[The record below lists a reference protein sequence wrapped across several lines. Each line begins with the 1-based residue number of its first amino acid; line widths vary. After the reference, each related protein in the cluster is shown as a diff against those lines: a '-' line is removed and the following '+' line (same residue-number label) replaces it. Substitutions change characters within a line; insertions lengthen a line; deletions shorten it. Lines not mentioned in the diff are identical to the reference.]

1 MVPEKSALAQGS
13 RSSPQSLFFAIETI
27 DTAGIDAPAIAVI
40 LSTLPVRTGTAHRA
54 GNKPA

>member
-13 RSSPQSLFFAIETI
+13 RSSPQNLFFTIEPI
-27 DTAGIDAPAIAVI
+27 GTAGIDARAIAVI

-54 GNKPA
+54 GNKSA

>member
-1 MVPEKSALAQGS
+1 VPEKSALAQGS
-13 RSSPQSLFFAIETI
+13 RSSFLFFAIETI
-27 DTAGIDAPAIAVI
+27 DTAGIDARAIAVI